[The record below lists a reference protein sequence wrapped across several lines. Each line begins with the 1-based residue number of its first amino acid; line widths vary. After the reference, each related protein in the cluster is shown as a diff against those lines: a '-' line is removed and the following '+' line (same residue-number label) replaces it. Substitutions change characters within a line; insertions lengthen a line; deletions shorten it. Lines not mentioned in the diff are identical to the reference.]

1 MSANRRLKVLS
12 VEGIV
17 SALKPGKNYQV
28 SNLATRFGT
37 RGTTIRHFLELA
49 AAEGLIDRV
58 RDHGETCYRLVW
70 SQDEPENIVPPA
82 YRNLRLAENLTDYDR
97 DLHSFEALCMTVR
110 R

>member
-1 MSANRRLKVLS
+1 MSANRKPEVFS

-17 SALKPGKNYQV
+17 AALKPNRNYQV

-37 RGTTIRHFLELA
+37 RGAHIRHFLEA
-49 AAEGLIDRV
+49 AVAQGLVDRV

-70 SQDEPENIVPPA
+70 SDPEDEAVTPLP
-82 YRNLRLAENLTDYDR
+82 YRNLRLAETMTDYDR
-97 DLHSFEALCMTVR
+97 TLHSFAALCMLVR